1 MEDQFNNEQNCNE
14 FIEQKPQRPFGLSL
28 FCVLSF
34 INAVYQV
41 IVGTVLFLSFNFLKE
56 LFSNEDFLEQ
66 LEESNVAM
74 GDFTAA
80 IDALFAP
87 GRSYYIIL
95 ALLYAASFVG
105 VYYMWKLLKKG
116 FHIYA
121 IAQILILIAEVLMLS
136 NVTGESPWGSVVITV
151 VFISMYYIHYK
162 RIME

>member
-1 MEDQFNNEQNCNE
+1 MEEFTDNQQFNE
-14 FIEQKPQRPFGLSL
+14 FADPKPQRPFALSL

-34 INAVYQV
+34 INAVYQF
-41 IVGTVLFLSFNFLKE
+41 IVGTMMFLSFNFLKE
-56 LFSNEDFLEQ
+56 LFSDEEVLEQ
-66 LEESNVAM
+66 LEESNVGM
-74 GDFTAA
+74 GDFSAA

-121 IAQILILIAEVLMLS
+121 IAQILILIAEVLMVT
-136 NVTGESPWGSVVITV
+136 NVTGTSPWGSVIITA

>member
-1 MEDQFNNEQNCNE
+1 MEEFTDNQQFNE
-14 FIEQKPQRPFGLSL
+14 FADPKPQRPFALSL

-34 INAVYQV
+34 INAVYQF
-41 IVGTVLFLSFNFLKE
+41 IVGTMMFLSFNFLKK
-56 LFSNEDFLEQ
+56 LFSDEEVLEQ
-66 LEESNVAM
+66 LEESNVGM
-74 GDFTAA
+74 GDFSEA

-87 GRSYYIIL
+87 GRSYYIIM

-116 FHIYA
+116 FHIYS
-121 IAQILILIAEVLMLS
+121 ISQIVILITEVLLFT
-136 NVTGESPWGSVVITV
+136 NVTGESPWGSVIITA